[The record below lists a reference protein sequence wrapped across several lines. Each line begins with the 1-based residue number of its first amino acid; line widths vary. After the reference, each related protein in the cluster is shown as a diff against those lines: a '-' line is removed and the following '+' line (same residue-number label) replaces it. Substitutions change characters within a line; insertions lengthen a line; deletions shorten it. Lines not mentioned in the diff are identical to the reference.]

1 MNTINTIN
9 NIQGKYKV
17 LIVSS
22 SHKNSNRK
30 EGKSVFHNFCPGLP
44 LSLALKS
51 DLQILMLH
59 SGPYLH
65 T

>member
-1 MNTINTIN
+1 MSTIN

-30 EGKSVFHNFCPGLP
+30 ETKSVSRTE
-44 LSLALKS
+44 LSNKTECERYWEARTK
-51 DLQILMLH
+51 IMEN
-59 SGPYLH
+59 
-65 T
+65 